1 MKNDIKTT
9 YSELKSI
16 VSSSSSKENKQMV
29 YFTDLKQ
36 LYNVLKKNVLH
47 QLISLQKIAVKL
59 DNETKVNFWFNN
71 LHSDEA
77 IG

>member
-59 DNETKVNFWFNN
+59 DNETKVYFIPNN